1 MLRFQ
6 HARSLARALKGRAGP
21 SIRRL
26 CHLSGASTLLA
37 RRQRALRVI
46 KFQGVGDAEYPTRA
60 FREQLLHLR
69 RHFRVVPLAD
79 LLAKIPRFEGD
90 GRVVA
95 LTFDDGQR
103 NNCTEAY
110 PVLRELGL
118 PATFFVCPGAIEH
131 QRWIWTQE
139 ARLRLDWLSA
149 GARRELAQSWSTGDD
164 SEAMLE
170 RLKAMPTDERIQR
183 VDDLR
188 AASRAFVPTPEQ
200 RAYYDIMRWD
210 ELRAL
215 DPRLVT
221 IGSHTISHPVLTRCS
236 RAAQAEEIRESRRWL
251 EREVGRAVRFF
262 SYPCGAH
269 DAGVVQLVAQVYDAA
284 LAGTGLVRQGAD
296 RFTVPRVPFAPDL
309 PLMAWRMLRPGS

>member
-1 MLRFQ
+1 MLQFQ
-6 HARSLARALKGRAGP
+6 RARLLARELKRRAVP

-26 CHLSGASTLLA
+26 GYLTGASALLA

-46 KFQGVGDAEYPTRA
+46 KFQGVGDAEYPTQV
-60 FREQLLHLR
+60 FREQLLYLR
-69 RHFRVVPLAD
+69 RHFRVVTLAD
-79 LLAKIPRFEGD
+79 LLAGIPRFEGD
-90 GRVVA
+90 RHAVA

-139 ARLRLDWLSA
+139 ARIRLDWLPA
-149 GARRELAQSWSTGDD
+149 GARRELARSWSTGDD
-164 SEAMLE
+164 SETMLA

-183 VDDLR
+183 IDDLR
-188 AASRAFVPTPEQ
+188 AASPAFVPTAEQ

-215 DPRLVT
+215 DPQLVT
-221 IGSHTISHPVLTRCS
+221 IGSHTISHPILTRCN
-236 RAAQAEEIRESRRWL
+236 REAQVEEIRGSRRWL
-251 EREVGRAVRFF
+251 EREIGRAVRFF
-262 SYPCGAH
+262 SYPCGAY
-269 DAGVVQLVAQVYDAA
+269 DDSVVQLVSEAYDAA
-284 LAGTGLVRQGAD
+284 LADTGLVRQGVD
-296 RFTVPRVPFAPDL
+296 RFTVPRVPFALDL
-309 PLMAWRMLRPGS
+309 PVMAWRMLRPGS